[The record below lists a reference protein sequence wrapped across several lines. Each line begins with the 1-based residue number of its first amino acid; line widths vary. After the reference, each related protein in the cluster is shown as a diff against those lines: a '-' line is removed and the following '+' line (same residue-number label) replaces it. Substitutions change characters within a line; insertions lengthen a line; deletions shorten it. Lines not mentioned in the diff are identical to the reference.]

1 MIKNYIFS
9 ILLMFLTAVCVLTLV
24 FSESRVET
32 AVGVVL
38 SSITFSVALALILNE
53 KENGERS

>member
-24 FSESRVET
+24 LSESRVET
-32 AVGVVL
+32 AVGVIL
-38 SSITFSVALALILNE
+38 SSITFSIALALVLNE